1 MSNAN
6 NTPEKLYYD
15 IQLTNLETS
24 GTVPPVLNF
33 IETRNVPFLY
43 DADKYYMSIIRFS
56 LDTPNLPVFIP
67 TIQLNQPDINLTIYS
82 VSLQWIN
89 PSDLT
94 QIYTVQ
100 TFVQFIPQSKI
111 APIPPPTSVNGIQY
125 NGGNYYNIYNYQY
138 FIYLINE
145 AFITCYNQLKAL
157 VVADGL
163 VLPSDYYPVLS
174 WDTQNNTA
182 ILNCDIL
189 GYSTIAT
196 NYIKIFFN
204 TSLAQ
209 LFSSFPVILN
219 SISPVNGLNAQIIT
233 NSFSNTNVIQY
244 PPTNPEYEAI
254 QVFQEYSTIALWTP
268 ITSIVFTSNTLPII
282 SNQVS
287 TPIVFNGNGIYAGN
301 GGNNS
306 LVNQIITDFISNDGT
321 YKPSLVYE
329 PSAQYRYI
337 ELLGNR
343 PLNTFDLQVY
353 YKDRLG
359 TLNPFYLSSGCTAT
373 VKILFTKKHTLGSG
387 LGKY

>member
-1 MSNAN
+1 MNAN

-43 DADKYYMSIIRFS
+43 DAEKYYMSIIRFS

-67 TIQLNQPDINLTIYS
+67 TIQLNQEDINLTIYS
-82 VSLQWIN
+82 VSLQWTN
-89 PSDLT
+89 PLDVL
-94 QIYTVQ
+94 QIYTEQ
-100 TFVQFIPQSKI
+100 TFVQFIPQSKV

-145 AFITCYNQLKAL
+145 AFIVCYNQLKAQ
-157 VVADGL
+157 VEADGL
-163 VLPSDYYPVLS
+163 TLPSDYYPVLS

-189 GYSTIAT
+189 GYSTNAA

-219 SISPVNGLNAQIIT
+219 SISVVNGLNAQIIT
-233 NSFSNTNVIQY
+233 DTFSNTNVIQY
-244 PPTNPEYEAI
+244 PPSNPQYDAI
-254 QVFQEYSTIALWTP
+254 QVFQEYSTVALWTP

-287 TPIVFNGNGIYAGN
+287 TPIVFNGSGVYAGN

-359 TLNPFYLSSGCTAT
+359 SLVPFYLSSGCTAT
-373 VKILFTKKHTLGSG
+373 VKILFTKKHTIGAG
-387 LGKY
+387 LGKN

>member
-1 MSNAN
+1 MNSQ

-15 IQLTNLETS
+15 IQLTNLETT
-24 GTVPPVLNF
+24 GNIPPVLNF

-43 DADKYYMSIIRFS
+43 DSDQYYMSIIRFS

-82 VSLQWIN
+82 VSLQWTNPLNIN
-89 PSDLT
+89 QVFTS
-94 QIYTVQ
+94 Q
-100 TFVQFIPQSKI
+100 TFITYIPQSKI
-111 APIPPPTSVNGIQY
+111 APIPPPPSVNGVQF

-145 AFITCYNQLKAL
+145 AFITCYNQLNAQ
-157 VVADGL
+157 VIGAGL

-182 ILNCDIL
+182 ILNCDVL
-189 GYSTIAT
+189 GYSTSAN

-219 SISPVNGLNAQIIT
+219 SVSVVNGLNAQIIT
-233 NSFSNTNVIQY
+233 DSFSNTNIIQY
-244 PPTNPEYEAI
+244 PPSNPIYDAI
-254 QVFQEYSTIALWTP
+254 QVFQEYSTISLWTP

-287 TPIVFNGNGIYAGN
+287 TPIIFNGTASFGGN
-301 GGNNS
+301 GNNS
-306 LVNQIITDFISNDGT
+306 LVNQVITDFISNDGV
-321 YKPSLVYE
+321 YKPILVYE
-329 PSAQYRYI
+329 PTAQYRWI
-337 ELLGNR
+337 ELMGKR
-343 PLNTFDLQVY
+343 PLTTFDLQVY
-353 YKDRLG
+353 WKDRFG
-359 TLNPFYLSSGCTAT
+359 QLNPFYLSSGCSAT
-373 VKILFTKKHTLGSG
+373 IKILFSKKHTLGTI
-387 LGKY
+387 KM

>member
-111 APIPPPTSVNGIQY
+111 AQIPPPPSVNGIQY
-125 NGGNYYNIYNYQY
+125 NGGNYYNVYNYQY

-219 SISPVNGLNAQIIT
+219 SISLVDGLNAQIIT

-287 TPIVFNGNGIYAGN
+287 TPIVFNGSGIYAGN

-321 YKPSLVYE
+321 YKPQLVYE

-359 TLNPFYLSSGCTAT
+359 SLNPFYLSSGCTAT

>member
-1 MSNAN
+1 MNAN

-43 DADKYYMSIIRFS
+43 DAEKYYMSIIRFS

-67 TIQLNQPDINLTIYS
+67 TIQLNQEDINLTIYS
-82 VSLQWIN
+82 VSLQWTN
-89 PSDLT
+89 PLDVL
-94 QIYTVQ
+94 QIYTEQ
-100 TFVQFIPQSKI
+100 TFVQFIPQSKV

-145 AFITCYNQLKAL
+145 AFIVCYNQLKAQ
-157 VVADGL
+157 VEADGL
-163 VLPSDYYPVLS
+163 TLPSDYYPVLS

-189 GYSTIAT
+189 GYSTNAA

-219 SISPVNGLNAQIIT
+219 SISVVNGLNAQIIT
-233 NSFSNTNVIQY
+233 DTFSDTNVIQY
-244 PPTNPEYEAI
+244 PPSNPQYDAI
-254 QVFQEYSTIALWTP
+254 QVFQEYSTVALWTP

-287 TPIVFNGNGIYAGN
+287 TPIVFNGSGVYAGN

-359 TLNPFYLSSGCTAT
+359 SLVPFYLSSGCTAT
-373 VKILFTKKHTLGSG
+373 VKILFTKKHTIGAG
-387 LGKY
+387 LGKN